1 MKPFDFPVPTAVE
14 LPPRVMCG
22 LLIKMSD
29 IEARL
34 AGGCV
39 EHIQVSALVSAFHLS
54 RDEVTVED

>member
-1 MKPFDFPVPTAVE
+1 
-14 LPPRVMCG
+14 MCG

-34 AGGCV
+34 AAGCA

-54 RDEVTVED
+54 REEVTLE